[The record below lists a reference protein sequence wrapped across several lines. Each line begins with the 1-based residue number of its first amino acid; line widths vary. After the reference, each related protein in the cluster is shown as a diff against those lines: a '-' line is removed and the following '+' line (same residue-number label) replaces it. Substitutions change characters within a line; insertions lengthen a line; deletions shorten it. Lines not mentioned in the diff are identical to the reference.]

1 MTRDGHETHPAAGVT
16 FDADD
21 LIARVAGLDAES
33 LHALPFGVI
42 RLDQDGKVTFFSR
55 TEARQSGFGDRPI
68 LGRAFFTEIAPCVGT
83 PDLLRRIER
92 ARAAGTLDIL
102 FEHVGDFSDATRELR
117 VRVKSATPG
126 ELWVFI
132 DRQS

>member
-1 MTRDGHETHPAAGVT
+1 
-16 FDADD
+16 
-21 LIARVAGLDAES
+21 VAGIDAES

-102 FEHVGDFSDATRELR
+102 FEHVGDFADATRELR